1 MKKVLLITYYFPPSG
16 GAGVQRWLKTI
27 NYLPK
32 AGVETIVL
40 TVDPAVASYPQIDE
54 SLCNDVPS
62 GIKIYRTRTREILS
76 LYKKVSPKN
85 EVPYGGFANEPNPNL
100 LQKISR
106 FIRGNFFLPDPRRGW
121 NKYALAKAKEIIETE
136 AIDTIVTTSP
146 PHSTQLI
153 GLELK
158 RLYPHLKWVA
168 DLRDPWTDIYYNEDL
183 YPTRW
188 AKKCNLRYER
198 SVLLGA
204 DQIITVSEEC
214 KRLFAAKA
222 EVAEKIAV
230 VPNGYD
236 TKDFIQLGVVKEL
249 GIRNEELG
257 ISVQMRGEPS
267 LLELSRV
274 QPEITSLAN
283 NLKTLSYIGVW
294 APQYDIEP
302 LKMLVQGR
310 KDILLRFVGVVS
322 EDIKR
327 EIESWGVQTEFIS
340 YVSHKKAIEYMQAS
354 DALLLFIPNVPNNE
368 GILTGKLF
376 EYLASGRKI
385 LLFGPESGDAMSL
398 INECE
403 AGECFSN
410 NFNLDSFLN
419 MPYKGNDNI
428 KLYSREALAYKI
440 VSLL

>member
-62 GIKIYRTRTREILS
+62 GIKIYRTHTREILS
-76 LYKKVSPKN
+76 LYKRVSPQKQ
-85 EVPYGGFANEPNPNL
+85 VPYGGFANEPNPTL

-121 NKYALAKAKEIIETE
+121 NKYALAEAKEIIETE
-136 AIDTIVTTSP
+136 GIETIITTSP

-158 RLYPHLKWVA
+158 RQYPHLKWVA

-188 AKKCNLRYER
+188 AKKRNLRYER
-198 SVLLGA
+198 SVLLTA
-204 DQIITVSEEC
+204 DQIITVSEQC
-214 KRLFAAKA
+214 KRLFAQKA
-222 EVAEKIAV
+222 DVAEKISV

-236 TKDFIQLGVVKEL
+236 TKDFIQLGV
-249 GIRNEELG
+249 RSEELG
-257 ISVQMRGEPS
+257 VTGVAS
-267 LLELSRV
+267 
-274 QPEITSLAN
+274 
-283 NLKTLSYIGVW
+283 NLKILSYIGVM
-294 APQYDIEP
+294 APQYDLEP
-302 LKMLVQGR
+302 LKSLVQGR
-310 KDILLRFVGVVS
+310 NDILLRFVGVVS

-340 YVSHKKAIEYMQAS
+340 YVSHREAIEYMQAS
-354 DALLLFIPNVPNNE
+354 DVLMLFIPNVPNNE

-376 EYLASGRKI
+376 EYLAAGRKI
-385 LLFGPESGDAMSL
+385 LLFGPESGDAMRL

-410 NFNLDSFLN
+410 NFNLDNFIN
-419 MPYKGNDNI
+419 MPYKGNNNI

-440 VSLL
+440 ASLL

>member
-62 GIKIYRTRTREILS
+62 GIKIYRTHTREILS
-76 LYKKVSPKN
+76 LYKIVSPKN
-85 EVPYGGFANEPNPNL
+85 EVPYGGFANEPHPNL
-100 LQKISR
+100 IQKISR

-121 NKYALAKAKEIIETE
+121 NKYALAKAREIIETE
-136 AIDTIVTTSP
+136 AIETIITTSP

-158 RLYPHLKWVA
+158 RLYPQLKWVA
-168 DLRDPWTDIYYNEDL
+168 DLRDPWTDIYYNQDL

-188 AKKCNLRYER
+188 AKKRNLRYER

-222 EVAEKIAV
+222 DVAEKISV

-236 TKDFIQLGVVKEL
+236 EKDFINSTIINKKEKITPNYLTYVGV
-249 GIRNEELG
+249 
-257 ISVQMRGEPS
+257 M
-267 LLELSRV
+267 
-274 QPEITSLAN
+274 
-283 NLKTLSYIGVW
+283 
-294 APQYDIEP
+294 APQYDLAP
-302 LKMLVQGR
+302 LKSLVQGR
-310 KDILLRFVGVVS
+310 NDILLRFVGVVS

-340 YVSHKKAIEYMQAS
+340 YVIHHKAIEYMQAS
-354 DALLLFIPNVPNNE
+354 DALLLFIPSVPNNE

-376 EYLASGRKI
+376 EYLAAGRKI
-385 LLFGPESGDAMSL
+385 LLFGPMNGDAMRL

-403 AGECFSN
+403 AGECYSEDFS
-410 NFNLDSFLN
+410 LDNFLN

-428 KLYSREALAYKI
+428 KSYSREALAYKI
-440 VSLL
+440 VSIIS